1 MAAWEIWQPA
11 LNAGSSPGVS
21 ISVSA
26 KSASVSTKTKGWQLL
41 QTVHCLE
48 KGRRGWGREREGWAC
63 VFQEPVLG
71 RSVPQLFLRVS
82 GFFFSWIGSTWA
94 FPGPLRDGRGP
105 VLDRGYCCK
114 WLLLQQLDLYLKRE
128 GGVVFVNTSLASR
141 IAASASSGFC

>member
-1 MAAWEIWQPA
+1 MFP
-11 LNAGSSPGVS
+11 
-21 ISVSA
+21 
-26 KSASVSTKTKGWQLL
+26 
-41 QTVHCLE
+41 
-48 KGRRGWGREREGWAC
+48 
-63 VFQEPVLG
+63 F
-71 RSVPQLFLRVS
+71 LFLRNQPQSLLKQKDDSFYKLCIVWRKEGEGGVGKEKDEPVFS
-82 GFFFSWIGSTWA
+82 RSLCLEEASRNFSCVFRDFFFSWIGSTWA